1 MTNSVT
7 ICIGTIGSP
16 TFDRCRKTVEGIA
29 RKDSRVKSV
38 VVIRDKKP
46 QSAWLN
52 EMRLQCKN
60 TKWCLQVDED
70 MYLKSFAL
78 DKLISFATKVEAN
91 GGQILNVSSL
101 LYDLFLEEK
110 IGSLKLWSSEALQR
124 VDFRDTLGGDR
135 DIAKRARLLGYSNFS
150 IDVVL
155 GKHDSAPSASIAF
168 SKYYEYT
175 QKIRKFK
182 SEESA
187 RKFSRMLKKK
197 WEKDGSYISKK
208 AYDGSKHG
216 LLDDLK
222 DRSKR

>member
-29 RKDSRVKSV
+29 RKDSRVKNV

-70 MYLKSFAL
+70 MYLKSSAL
-78 DKLISFATKVEAN
+78 DKLISFAMKVEAN

-135 DIAKRARLLGYSNFS
+135 DIAKRAKLLGYSNFS